1 MLNDK
6 LTGLSGSLKLQGSQS
21 VLFVPQ
27 RAIDDFSDVI
37 GGKRIQHQNLTA
49 RKQRRDHFK
58 RRILCSGADQNQ
70 GPAFYVGQEVILLGF
85 VEVVNLVD
93 KKNGAF
99 AETLKRSWEVFDMLS
114 PFRPSAFEDWFP

>member
-6 LTGLSGSLKLQGSQS
+6 LTCFSGNLKLPCSQS
-21 VLFVPQ
+21 PLPVPQ

-49 RKQRRDHFK
+49 RKQRRDHFE
-58 RRILCSGADQNQ
+58 RRILRGGPDQNQ
-70 GPAFYVGQEVILLGF
+70 GSAFYVGQEVILLGF

-99 AETLKRSWEVFDMLS
+99 AEALKLLCLLNNLLEIFD
-114 PFRPSAFEDWFP
+114 PGGDG

>member
-6 LTGLSGSLKLQGSQS
+6 LTCLSGNLKLPCSQS
-21 VLFVPQ
+21 PESVPQ
-27 RAIDDFSDVI
+27 RALDDFSDVI

-58 RRILCSGADQNQ
+58 RRILCGGGDQNK
-70 GPAFYVGQEVILLGF
+70 GSMFHVGHEVIMLRF

-99 AETLKRSWEVFDMLS
+99 AETLKLLCLLNNLLEIFD
-114 PFRPSAFEDWFP
+114 PGGDG